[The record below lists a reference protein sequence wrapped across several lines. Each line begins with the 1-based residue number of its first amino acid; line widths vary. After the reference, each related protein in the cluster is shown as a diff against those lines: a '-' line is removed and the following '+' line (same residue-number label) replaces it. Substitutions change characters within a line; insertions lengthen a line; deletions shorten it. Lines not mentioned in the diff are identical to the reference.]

1 MYVDAEHVRTLAL
14 QQTRDEL
21 ASPASPPPVVASNTR
36 ARERLD
42 ALVEE
47 YIHSKYS
54 AGALMPFAA
63 EVRAEHCHLLP
74 PAHLLRAHALTL

>member
-1 MYVDAEHVRTLAL
+1 
-14 QQTRDEL
+14 
-21 ASPASPPPVVASNTR
+21 VASNTR

-47 YIHSKYS
+47 YSHSKYS